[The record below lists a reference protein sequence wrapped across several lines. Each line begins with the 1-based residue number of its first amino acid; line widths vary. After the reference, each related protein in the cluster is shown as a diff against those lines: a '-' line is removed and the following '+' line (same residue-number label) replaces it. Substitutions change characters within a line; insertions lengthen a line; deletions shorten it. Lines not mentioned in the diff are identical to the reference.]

1 MLEYM
6 LDNEL
11 VAMKDAII
19 DLIDND
25 KHDEAV
31 CILKFVKPLW
41 TAANYGYKY
50 NELRERGI
58 VANECHNDCA
68 HWKRI
73 QSLKAIQN
81 KYRSL

>member
-11 VAMKDAII
+11 VAQKNSII
-19 DLIDND
+19 GLIDNGN
-25 KHDEAV
+25 HDEAV

-58 VANECHNDCA
+58 VANDNRDDCG
-68 HWKRI
+68 HWKQV
-73 QSLKAIQN
+73 QSLMAIQN